1 MNQSLL
7 LLIGRQSL
15 TFGFKKIRGLEE
27 SEGPFASKNYFA
39 LTHIFTFSLS
49 GGSCQKTEVTY
60 TEELERHKIFKEHG
74 TACASQGWIKNS
86 CENKTLERFHNTH
99 SVIHLFLKGNISQ
112 CKNNNI
118 YIYI

>member
-27 SEGPFASKNYFA
+27 SEEPFTSRNYFA

-49 GGSCQKTEVTY
+49 GSCQETEVTY
-60 TEELERHKIFKEHG
+60 AEELERHKIFKEHG
-74 TACASQGWIKNS
+74 TVCASQGWIKN
-86 CENKTLERFHNTH
+86 
-99 SVIHLFLKGNISQ
+99 
-112 CKNNNI
+112 
-118 YIYI
+118 